1 MKKRVS
7 TLAAVAAV
15 LLGVAGSASAQAVG
29 TTTSPT
35 FELGAAYQF
44 LHVSASSDDTEVDV
58 DDSFPFGLAV
68 DAARY
73 WGPLGLVAEG
83 GWANDSADVPGFSVT
98 SNFYHFGAGPRFALH
113 TAGRVRP
120 YAQVLVGASILHGRV
135 EQEGFPDESDSET
148 AFMVQPGF
156 GATFVMG
163 DGWGLFGDV
172 AYRRSFFDT
181 GTNDIRVLFGARMIL
196 D

>member
-15 LLGVAGSASAQAVG
+15 VLGLTGSASAQAVG
-29 TTTSPT
+29 TTTAPT
-35 FELGAAYQF
+35 FELAAAYQY
-44 LHVSASSDDTEVDV
+44 LHVSVSGEDDTDV
-58 DDSFPFGLAV
+58 SNSFPFGLAV

-83 GWANDSADVPGFSVT
+83 GWATDSAEVPGLSVT
-98 SNFYHFGAGPRFALH
+98 NNFFHIGAGPRFALH

-120 YAQVLVGASILHGRV
+120 YVQVLVGASILRGSV
-135 EQEGFPDESDSET
+135 EEEGFPDISDTES
-148 AFMVQPGF
+148 AFMVQPGV

-181 GTNDIRVLFGARMIL
+181 GSNEIRVLFGARMIL

>member
-35 FELGAAYQF
+35 FELGAAFQY
-44 LHVSASSDDTEVDV
+44 LRVSVEGEGDEDGASN
-58 DDSFPFGLAV
+58 SFPFGLAV

-73 WGPLGLVAEG
+73 WGPLGIVAEG

-120 YAQVLVGASILHGRV
+120 YAQVLVGASILPGRV
-135 EQEGFPDESDSET
+135 EEDGVPDISDTSS
-148 AFMVQPGF
+148 AFMVQPGV

-181 GTNDIRVLFGARMIL
+181 GSNDIRVLFGARMIL